1 MHRPWLSLFLG
12 FFALSLPVAA
22 SAANAKGVRL
32 RAIVPSGPPP
42 SIMPLSD
49 VKPGMVGQALTVFQG
64 TKPEPFKVRVVAVMH
79 NFLPKQDVILIRAED
94 PRVEFSGIVA
104 GMSGSPVY
112 IDGKLVGAVAYAW
125 SFAKEPLGGVT
136 PIESMLAER
145 RRPRRVG
152 HEYFADG
159 GPTNGQGQTKPGGSA
174 VAQASGQE
182 SLHIPA
188 AMAGMPSLAPDHGGF
203 GSPDA
208 LSRGLGLPPIGPG
221 PAYGEPRLLR
231 ASVPLTVSG
240 FSARTVGELA
250 EEMRPTGLV
259 PLQAGG
265 GGHIGPPKAGHVE
278 PGSAIGVELVR
289 GDMSTVATG
298 TVTYVNGSDVL
309 AFGHPLF
316 GIGEVYLPMV
326 DAEIHAFLPSLSQSF
341 KMSSPLNEVGTL
353 VQDRPACIVGD
364 LDARTT
370 MLPIEVRVTGPG
382 VEPRLF
388 HAEVARNRRLTP
400 MLASMVVGNAIADAE
415 PDVTDMIVTVTS
427 KVGLKGFAPLET
439 RDQIFSPE
447 GVSSHALASSRGLR
461 AMGELLLNPFEPVTL
476 DRLDVDVR
484 VEYRRDVAEIVSVAL
499 PTRDVHAGDTVDLR
513 VTLRPYAGSEYV
525 ETVPV
530 IIPRTVAGQLLKIEV
545 ASGASVKPDMP
556 QAETLPV
563 YIDNMRK
570 SYSASSIVVTLQTP
584 DDGASLRGRLISG
597 LPDSALD
604 TLRPGNQT
612 NRAGAYHIADRTLF
626 PARQLVSG
634 KEELSV
640 AVQTDALG
648 DRTAD
653 FSALS
658 GISPPPVQLRPR
670 CARCDRLVVPLPRRR
685 RAWRWHFAP
694 CSRRWRSR
702 RWRSP

>member
-1 MHRPWLSLFLG
+1 LRRTWLSLFFG
-12 FFALSLPVAA
+12 VFALSLPLAA
-22 SAANAKGVRL
+22 SAAKGVRL
-32 RAIVPSGPPP
+32 RAVVPAGPPP
-42 SIMPLSD
+42 AIMPLAD
-49 VKPGMVGQALTVFQG
+49 VKPGMVGEALTVFKG
-64 TKPEPFKVRVVAVMH
+64 TKPEPFKVRVVSVMR

-145 RRPRRVG
+145 RRPRRVAR
-152 HEYFADG
+152 EYFAQNGNDG
-159 GPTNGQGQTKPGGSA
+159 SSGEPNGG
-174 VAQASGQE
+174 QASAGE
-182 SLHIPA
+182 PLRIPA
-188 AMAGMPSLAPDHGGF
+188 AMSSYGALARSHAGF
-203 GSPDA
+203 GGPDA
-208 LSRGLGLPPIGPG
+208 LSRGLGLPPIGPA
-221 PAYGEPRLLR
+221 PANGEPRLLR

-240 FSARTVGELA
+240 FSPRTVGELA

-265 GGHIGPPKAGHVE
+265 GGRVGPPAAGHVE
-278 PGSAIGVELVR
+278 PGSAIGVQLVR

-370 MLPIEVRVTGPG
+370 MLPIDVRVTGPG

-427 KVGLKGFAPLET
+427 KVGVKGFAPLEM

-461 AMGELLLNPFEPVTL
+461 AMGDLLVNPFEPVVL

-484 VEYRRDVAEIVSVAL
+484 VDYRRDVAEIIGVSV
-499 PTRDVHAGDTVDLR
+499 PTQEVHAGDTVDLR
-513 VTLRPYAGSEYV
+513 VTLRPYAGQEYV

-530 IIPRTVAGQLLKIEV
+530 IIPRTVAGQTLKIEV
-545 ASGASVKPDMP
+545 ASGASVRPDVP

-570 SYSASSIVVTLQTP
+570 SYSASAIVVTLQTP

-597 LPDSALD
+597 MPDSALD

-612 NRAGAYHIADRTLF
+612 NRAGAYHLADRTVF
-626 PARQLVSG
+626 PAKQLVSG
-634 KEELSV
+634 REELTV
-640 AVQTDALG
+640 VVKTDVLG
-648 DRTAD
+648 DRTAI
-653 FSALS
+653 S
-658 GISPPPVQLRPR
+658 GP
-670 CARCDRLVVPLPRRR
+670 
-685 RAWRWHFAP
+685 
-694 CSRRWRSR
+694 
-702 RWRSP
+702 

>member
-1 MHRPWLSLFLG
+1 LSLFLG
-12 FFALSLPVAA
+12 LFALSLPAAA
-22 SAANAKGVRL
+22 SAAKGVRL

-42 SIMPLSD
+42 AIMPLSD

-64 TKPEPFKVRVVAVMH
+64 TKPEPFKVRVVSVMR
-79 NFLPKQDVILIRAED
+79 NFLPKEDVILIRAED

-145 RRPRRVG
+145 RRPRRIS
-152 HEYFADG
+152 HEVFAQ
-159 GPTNGQGQTKPGGSA
+159 GQGGDGLQTVSPIAAEGLR
-174 VAQASGQE
+174 V
-182 SLHIPA
+182 PA
-188 AMAGMPSLAPDHGGF
+188 ALKGALSARSGF
-203 GSPDA
+203 EAPDA

-221 PAYGEPRLLR
+221 PANGEPRLLR

-240 FSARTVGELA
+240 FSPRTVGELA
-250 EEMRPTGLV
+250 DDLKPTGLV

-265 GGHIGPPKAGHVE
+265 GRKLGAPAAGHVE

-326 DAEIHAFLPSLSQSF
+326 DAEIHAILPSLSQSF

-353 VQDRPACIVGD
+353 VQDRPACIIGD

-370 MLPIEVRVTGPG
+370 MLPVDVRVTGPG

-388 HAEVARNRRLTP
+388 HAEIARNRRLTP

-427 KVGLKGFAPLET
+427 KVGVKGYAPLEL

-447 GVSSHALASSRGLR
+447 GVSSHALASSRGLK
-461 AMGELLLNPFEPVTL
+461 AMGELLFNPFEPVVL
-476 DRLDVDVR
+476 DRMDVDVR
-484 VEYRRDVAEIVSVAL
+484 VEYRRDVAEIVAVAL
-499 PTRDVHAGDTVDLR
+499 PTQDVHAGDTVDLR
-513 VTLRPYAGSEYV
+513 VTMRPYAGPEYV

-530 IIPRTVAGQLLKIEV
+530 IIPRTVAGQTLKIDV

-563 YIDNMRK
+563 YIDNLRK

-597 LPDSALD
+597 MPASALD
-604 TLRPGNQT
+604 TLRTGNQT
-612 NRAGAYHIADRTLF
+612 TRAGAYHIADRTVF

-634 KEELSV
+634 KEDLTV
-640 AVQTDALG
+640 AVRSDALG
-648 DRTAD
+648 A
-653 FSALS
+653 
-658 GISPPPVQLRPR
+658 GQ
-670 CARCDRLVVPLPRRR
+670 
-685 RAWRWHFAP
+685 
-694 CSRRWRSR
+694 
-702 RWRSP
+702 

>member
-1 MHRPWLSLFLG
+1 M
-12 FFALSLPVAA
+12 
-22 SAANAKGVRL
+22 
-32 RAIVPSGPPP
+32 VPAGPPP
-42 SIMPLSD
+42 AIMPLAD
-49 VKPGMVGQALTVFQG
+49 VKPGMVGEALTVFQG

-152 HEYFADG
+152 HEVF
-159 GPTNGQGQTKPGGSA
+159 TQNGQQAGQNAGV
-174 VAQASGQE
+174 VAAQE
-182 SLHIPA
+182 PLRIPA
-188 AMAGMPSLAPDHGGF
+188 ALASAIQPTHAGF
-203 GSPDA
+203 TTPDA
-208 LSRGLGLPPIGPG
+208 LSRGLGLPPIGPA
-221 PAYGEPRLLR
+221 PANGEPRLLR

-265 GGHIGPPKAGHVE
+265 GGHLGPPAAGHVA

-353 VQDRPACIVGD
+353 VQDRPACIIGD

-370 MLPIEVRVTGPG
+370 MIPIDVRVSGPG

-400 MLASMVVGNAIADAE
+400 MFASMVVGNAIADAE

-427 KVGLKGFAPLET
+427 KVGVKGFAPLEL

-461 AMGELLLNPFEPVTL
+461 AMGDLLFNPYEPVVL
-476 DRLDVDVR
+476 DRMDVDVR
-484 VEYRRDVAEIVSVAL
+484 VEYRRDVAEIVGVAM
-499 PTRDVHAGDTVDLR
+499 PTQEVHAGDTVDLR
-513 VTLRPYAGSEYV
+513 VTMRPYAGSEYV

-530 IIPRTVAGQLLKIEV
+530 IIPRTVAGQTLKIEV
-545 ASGASVKPDMP
+545 ATGASVKPDLP

-563 YIDNMRK
+563 YIDNLRK

-584 DDGASLRGRLISG
+584 DDGASLRGRLIPG
-597 LPDSALD
+597 MPDSALD

-612 NRAGAYHIADRTLF
+612 NRAGAYHVADRTVF

-634 KEELSV
+634 REELTV
-640 AVQTDALG
+640 AVKSDALG
-648 DRTAD
+648 DR
-653 FSALS
+653 
-658 GISPPPVQLRPR
+658 
-670 CARCDRLVVPLPRRR
+670 
-685 RAWRWHFAP
+685 
-694 CSRRWRSR
+694 
-702 RWRSP
+702 

>member
-1 MHRPWLSLFLG
+1 MLVRSAELG
-12 FFALSLPVAA
+12 LGRTLYGPLLVALIATSTGTAQAA
-22 SAANAKGVRL
+22 VRL
-32 RAIVPSGPPP
+32 HAVVPSGPPP
-42 SIMPLSD
+42 AIMPLAD

-64 TKPEPFKVRVVAVMH
+64 TKPEPFKVRVVSVMR

-112 IDGKLVGAVAYAW
+112 IDGKLVGAIAYAW

-145 RRPRRVG
+145 RRPRRAENESYV
-152 HEYFADG
+152 ERLR
-159 GPTNGQGQTKPGGSA
+159 GSA
-174 VAQASGQE
+174 GT
-182 SLHIPA
+182 
-188 AMAGMPSLAPDHGGF
+188 
-203 GSPDA
+203 PDA
-208 LSRGLGLPPIGPG
+208 LARGLGLPPLA
-221 PAYGEPRLLR
+221 PAAVGEPRLLR
-231 ASVPLTVSG
+231 ASVPLSVSG
-240 FSARTVGELA
+240 FTPRAVAELA
-250 EEMRPTGLV
+250 DDMKPTGLV

-265 GGHIGPPKAGHVE
+265 GRRLGPPAAGHVE

-316 GIGEVYLPMV
+316 GIGEAYLPMV

-353 VQDRPACIVGD
+353 VQDRPACIIGD

-370 MLPIEVRVTGPG
+370 MLPIDVRVTGPG

-427 KVGLKGFAPLET
+427 KVGLKGYAPLEM

-461 AMGELLLNPFEPVTL
+461 AMGDLLVNPFEPVVL
-476 DRLDVDVR
+476 DRMDVDVR
-484 VEYRRDVAEIVSVAL
+484 VEYRRDVAEIIGVSV
-499 PTRDVHAGDTVDLR
+499 PTQEVHAGDTVDLR
-513 VTLRPYAGSEYV
+513 VTLRPYAGPEYV

-530 IIPRTVAGQLLKIEV
+530 IIPRTVAGQALKIEV
-545 ASGASVKPDMP
+545 ASGASVRPDVP

-570 SYSASSIVVTLQTP
+570 SYSATSIVVTLQTP

-634 KEELSV
+634 REELSV
-640 AVQTDALG
+640 VVKTDALG
-648 DRTAD
+648 TIGAIGASGDRAPT
-653 FSALS
+653 S
-658 GISPPPVQLRPR
+658 GQ
-670 CARCDRLVVPLPRRR
+670 
-685 RAWRWHFAP
+685 
-694 CSRRWRSR
+694 
-702 RWRSP
+702 

>member
-1 MHRPWLSLFLG
+1 MHRAWLSLFWGL
-12 FFALSLPVAA
+12 FALSLPAAA
-22 SAANAKGVRL
+22 SAAKGVRL

-42 SIMPLSD
+42 AIMPLSD
-49 VKPGMVGQALTVFQG
+49 VKPGMVGHALTVFQG
-64 TKPEPFKVRVVAVMH
+64 TKPEPFKVRVVSVMR

-145 RRPRRVG
+145 RRPRRVAR
-152 HEYFADG
+152 EVFAE
-159 GPTNGQGQTKPGGSA
+159 GSPS
-174 VAQASGQE
+174 SGE
-182 SLHIPA
+182 VIAAEGLSIPA
-188 AMAGMPSLAPDHGGF
+188 ALRGAAPVHSGF
-203 GSPDA
+203 GTPDA
-208 LSRGLGLPPIGPG
+208 LARGLGLPSIGPA
-221 PAYGEPRLLR
+221 PSNGEPRLMR

-240 FSARTVGELA
+240 FSPRTVGELTDA
-250 EEMRPTGLV
+250 LKPTGLV

-265 GGHIGPPKAGHVE
+265 GGQVGPPAAGHVE

-326 DAEIHAFLPSLSQSF
+326 DAEIHAILPSLSQSF

-353 VQDRPACIVGD
+353 VQDRPACIMGD

-370 MLPIEVRVTGPG
+370 MLPIDVRVTGPG
-382 VEPRLF
+382 TEPRLF

-427 KVGLKGFAPLET
+427 KVGVKGFAPLEL

-447 GVSSHALASSRGLR
+447 GVSSHALASSKGLR
-461 AMGELLLNPFEPVTL
+461 AMGELLFNPFEPVAL
-476 DRLDVDVR
+476 DRMDVDVR
-484 VEYRRDVAEIVSVAL
+484 VEYRRDVAEIVGVAM
-499 PTRDVHAGDTVDLR
+499 PTQEVHAGDTVDLR
-513 VTLRPYAGSEYV
+513 VTMRPYAGAEYV

-530 IIPRTVAGQLLKIEV
+530 IIPRTVAGQTLKVEV
-545 ASGASVKPDMP
+545 SSGASVRPDMP

-563 YIDNMRK
+563 YIDNLRK

-597 LPDSALD
+597 MPASALD
-604 TLRPGNQT
+604 TLRTGNQT
-612 NRAGAYHIADRTLF
+612 ARAGAYHIADRTVF

-634 KEELSV
+634 KEDLTV
-640 AVQTDALG
+640 AVKSDALG
-648 DRTAD
+648 AN
-653 FSALS
+653 
-658 GISPPPVQLRPR
+658 
-670 CARCDRLVVPLPRRR
+670 
-685 RAWRWHFAP
+685 
-694 CSRRWRSR
+694 
-702 RWRSP
+702 

>member
-1 MHRPWLSLFLG
+1 LFLG
-12 FFALSLPVAA
+12 LFALSLPVAA
-22 SAANAKGVRL
+22 SAANTKGVRL
-32 RAIVPSGPPP
+32 RAVVPSGPPP
-42 SIMPLSD
+42 AIMPLSE

-64 TKPEPFKVRVVAVMH
+64 TKPEPFKVRVVSVMH

-136 PIESMLAER
+136 PIESMLAEK

-152 HEYFADG
+152 REYFAEG
-159 GPTNGQGQTKPGGSA
+159 GPDNGQGTAKPGTS
-174 VAQASGQE
+174 VAQAGGQN
-182 SLHIPA
+182 SLRIPA
-188 AMAGMPSLAPDHGGF
+188 AMTGGNSALAQSHGGF

-208 LSRGLGLPPIGPG
+208 LSRGLGLPPIGPA
-221 PAYGEPRLLR
+221 PANGEPRLLR

-240 FSARTVGELA
+240 FSPRTVGELA

-370 MLPIEVRVTGPG
+370 MLPIDVRVTGPG

-427 KVGLKGFAPLET
+427 KVGLKGYAPLEM

-461 AMGELLLNPFEPVTL
+461 AMGELLVNPFEPITL
-476 DRLDVDVR
+476 DRMDVDVR
-484 VEYRRDVAEIVSVAL
+484 VEYRRDVAEIVGVAL
-499 PTRDVHAGDTVDLR
+499 PTQDVHAGDTVDLR
-513 VTLRPYAGSEYV
+513 VTLRPYGGSEYV

-545 ASGASVKPDMP
+545 ASGASVKPDVP

-570 SYSASSIVVTLQTP
+570 SYSATSIVVTLQTP

-612 NRAGAYHIADRTLF
+612 NRAGAYHVADRTLF

-634 KEELSV
+634 REELSV
-640 AVQTDALG
+640 AVKTDALG
-648 DRTAD
+648 DRASI
-653 FSALS
+653 SA
-658 GISPPPVQLRPR
+658 P
-670 CARCDRLVVPLPRRR
+670 
-685 RAWRWHFAP
+685 
-694 CSRRWRSR
+694 
-702 RWRSP
+702 

>member
-1 MHRPWLSLFLG
+1 MHRPWLSLFFGL
-12 FFALSLPVAA
+12 FALSLPVAA
-22 SAANAKGVRL
+22 SAANGIRL
-32 RAIVPSGPPP
+32 RAVVPAGPPP
-42 SIMPLSD
+42 AIMPLAD
-49 VKPGMVGQALTVFQG
+49 VKPGMVGEALTVFQG
-64 TKPEPFKVRVVAVMH
+64 TKPEPFKVRVVSVMH

-152 HEYFADG
+152 HEVFAQAGQHDG
-159 GPTNGQGQTKPGGSA
+159 QDGRAVAGQTP
-174 VAQASGQE
+174 
-182 SLHIPA
+182 LRIPA
-188 AMAGMPSLAPDHGGF
+188 ALSSAMQPTHAGF
-203 GSPDA
+203 TTPDA
-208 LSRGLGLPPIGPG
+208 LSRGLGLPPIGPA
-221 PAYGEPRLLR
+221 PANGEPRLLR

-240 FSARTVGELA
+240 FSPRTVGELA

-265 GGHIGPPKAGHVE
+265 GGHLGPPAAGHVA

-353 VQDRPACIVGD
+353 VQDRPACIIGD

-370 MLPIEVRVTGPG
+370 MLPIDVRVSGPG

-427 KVGLKGFAPLET
+427 KVGLKGFAPLEL

-461 AMGELLLNPFEPVTL
+461 AMGELLFNPFEPVVL
-476 DRLDVDVR
+476 DRMDVDVR
-484 VEYRRDVAEIVSVAL
+484 VEYRRDVAEIVAVAM
-499 PTRDVHAGDTVDLR
+499 PTQEVHAGDTVDLR
-513 VTLRPYAGSEYV
+513 VTMRPYAGAEYV

-530 IIPRTVAGQLLKIEV
+530 IIPRTVAGQTLKIEV
-545 ASGASVKPDMP
+545 ATGASVKPDVP

-563 YIDNMRK
+563 YIDNLRK
-570 SYSASSIVVTLQTP
+570 SYSATSIVVTLQTP
-584 DDGASLRGRLISG
+584 DDGASLRGRLIPG
-597 LPDSALD
+597 MPASALD

-612 NRAGAYHIADRTLF
+612 NRAGAYHVADRTVF

-634 KEELSV
+634 REELTVVVKS
-640 AVQTDALG
+640 DALG
-648 DRTAD
+648 DR
-653 FSALS
+653 
-658 GISPPPVQLRPR
+658 
-670 CARCDRLVVPLPRRR
+670 
-685 RAWRWHFAP
+685 
-694 CSRRWRSR
+694 
-702 RWRSP
+702 

>member
-1 MHRPWLSLFLG
+1 VHRPWLSLFFGL
-12 FFALSLPVAA
+12 FALSLPAAA
-22 SAANAKGVRL
+22 SAAKGVRL

-42 SIMPLSD
+42 AIMPLSD

-64 TKPEPFKVRVVAVMH
+64 TKPEPFKVRVVSVMR
-79 NFLPKQDVILIRAED
+79 NFLPKEDVILIRAED

-145 RRPRRVG
+145 RRPRRIS
-152 HEYFADG
+152 HEVFAQ
-159 GPTNGQGQTKPGGSA
+159 GQGGDGLQTVSPIAAEGLR
-174 VAQASGQE
+174 V
-182 SLHIPA
+182 PA
-188 AMAGMPSLAPDHGGF
+188 ALKGALSARSGF
-203 GSPDA
+203 EAPDA

-221 PAYGEPRLLR
+221 PANGEPRLLR

-240 FSARTVGELA
+240 FSPRTVGELA
-250 EEMRPTGLV
+250 DDLKPTGLV

-265 GGHIGPPKAGHVE
+265 GRKLGAPAAGHVE

-326 DAEIHAFLPSLSQSF
+326 DAEIHAILPSLSQSF

-353 VQDRPACIVGD
+353 VQDRPACIIGD

-370 MLPIEVRVTGPG
+370 MLPVDVRVTGPG

-388 HAEVARNRRLTP
+388 HAEIARNRRLTP

-427 KVGLKGFAPLET
+427 KVGVKGYAPLEL

-447 GVSSHALASSRGLR
+447 GVSSHALASSRGLK
-461 AMGELLLNPFEPVTL
+461 AMGELLFNPFEPVVL
-476 DRLDVDVR
+476 DRMDVDVR
-484 VEYRRDVAEIVSVAL
+484 VEYRRDVAEIVAVAL
-499 PTRDVHAGDTVDLR
+499 PTQDVHAGDTVDLR
-513 VTLRPYAGSEYV
+513 VTMRPYAGPEYV

-530 IIPRTVAGQLLKIEV
+530 IIPRTVAGQTLKIDV

-563 YIDNMRK
+563 YIDNLRK

-597 LPDSALD
+597 MPASALD
-604 TLRPGNQT
+604 TLRTGNQT
-612 NRAGAYHIADRTLF
+612 TRAGAYHIADRTVF

-634 KEELSV
+634 KEDLTV
-640 AVQTDALG
+640 AVRSDALG
-648 DRTAD
+648 A
-653 FSALS
+653 
-658 GISPPPVQLRPR
+658 GQ
-670 CARCDRLVVPLPRRR
+670 
-685 RAWRWHFAP
+685 
-694 CSRRWRSR
+694 
-702 RWRSP
+702 

>member
-12 FFALSLPVAA
+12 LFALSLPVAA
-22 SAANAKGVRL
+22 RAANGKGVRL
-32 RAIVPSGPPP
+32 RAVVPSGPPP
-42 SIMPLSD
+42 AIMPLSD

-64 TKPEPFKVRVVAVMH
+64 TKPEPFKVRVVSVMR

-152 HEYFADG
+152 QEYFAEG
-159 GPTNGQGQTKPGGSA
+159 GPDNGQGRGKPGGQTGGS
-174 VAQASGQE
+174 E
-182 SLHIPA
+182 SLRIPA
-188 AMAGMPSLAPDHGGF
+188 AMSSAMAPSHAGF

-208 LSRGLGLPPIGPG
+208 FSRGLGLPPIGPA
-221 PAYGEPRLLR
+221 PANGEPRLLR

-240 FSARTVGELA
+240 FSPRTVGELA
-250 EEMRPTGLV
+250 EELRPTGLV

-265 GGHIGPPKAGHVE
+265 GGHVGPPAAGHVE

-370 MLPIEVRVTGPG
+370 MLPIDVRVTGPG

-400 MLASMVVGNAIADAE
+400 MLASTVVSNAIADAE
-415 PDVTDMIVTVTS
+415 PDVTDMIVTMTS
-427 KVGLKGFAPLET
+427 KVGVKGYAPLEL

-461 AMGELLLNPFEPVTL
+461 AMDALLVNPFEPVTL

-484 VEYRRDVAEIVSVAL
+484 VEYRRDVAEIIGVAL
-499 PTRDVHAGDTVDLR
+499 PTQDVHAGDTVDLR
-513 VTLRPYAGSEYV
+513 VTLRPYAGPEYI

-530 IIPRTVAGQLLKIEV
+530 IIPRTVAGQTLKIEV
-545 ASGASVKPDMP
+545 ASGASVRPDTP

-570 SYSASSIVVTLQTP
+570 SYSATSLVVTLQTP

-640 AVQTDALG
+640 VVKTDALG
-648 DRTAD
+648 AIGAIGDRAPT
-653 FSALS
+653 S
-658 GISPPPVQLRPR
+658 GP
-670 CARCDRLVVPLPRRR
+670 
-685 RAWRWHFAP
+685 
-694 CSRRWRSR
+694 
-702 RWRSP
+702 

>member
-1 MHRPWLSLFLG
+1 VHRPWSSLFFGLL
-12 FFALSLPVAA
+12 ALCLPLTA
-22 SAANAKGVRL
+22 SAASGKGVRL
-32 RAIVPSGPPP
+32 RAVVPSGPPP
-42 SIMPLSD
+42 AIMPLSD

-64 TKPEPFKVRVVAVMH
+64 TKPEPFKVRVVSVMH

-152 HEYFADG
+152 REYFTQS
-159 GPTNGQGQTKPGGSA
+159 GPTDGQTDDQK
-174 VAQASGQE
+174 
-182 SLHIPA
+182 SLRIPA
-188 AMAGMPSLAPDHGGF
+188 AMAGALAPTHAGF

-208 LSRGLGLPPIGPG
+208 LSRGLGLPPIGPA
-221 PAYGEPRLLR
+221 PANGEPRLLR

-240 FSARTVGELA
+240 FTPRTVGELA
-250 EEMRPTGLV
+250 DEMRPTGLV

-265 GGHIGPPKAGHVE
+265 GGHVGPPAAGHVE

-353 VQDRPACIVGD
+353 VQDRPACIIGD

-370 MLPIEVRVTGPG
+370 MLPIDVRVTGPG

-400 MLASMVVGNAIADAE
+400 MLASTVVGNAIADAE

-427 KVGLKGFAPLET
+427 KVGVKGYAPLEL

-461 AMGELLLNPFEPVTL
+461 AMGDLLVNPFEPVVL
-476 DRLDVDVR
+476 DRMDVDVR
-484 VEYRRDVAEIVSVAL
+484 VEYRRDVAEIVGVAL
-499 PTRDVHAGDTVDLR
+499 PTQEVNAGDTVDLR

-530 IIPRTVAGQLLKIEV
+530 IIPRTVAGQTLKIEV
-545 ASGASVKPDMP
+545 ASGASVRPDVP

-563 YIDNMRK
+563 YIDNMR
-570 SYSASSIVVTLQTP
+570 
-584 DDGASLRGRLISG
+584 
-597 LPDSALD
+597 
-604 TLRPGNQT
+604 
-612 NRAGAYHIADRTLF
+612 
-626 PARQLVSG
+626 
-634 KEELSV
+634 
-640 AVQTDALG
+640 
-648 DRTAD
+648 
-653 FSALS
+653 
-658 GISPPPVQLRPR
+658 
-670 CARCDRLVVPLPRRR
+670 
-685 RAWRWHFAP
+685 
-694 CSRRWRSR
+694 
-702 RWRSP
+702 